1 MKFTVLEIVQDI
13 LSAMDSDEVSSL
25 NDTIEAQQVGKI
37 VKNCYNDI
45 ISTIDLPDEF
55 TLFQLDPSLDPAKP
69 VVMYTPAAFEGT
81 QWIKYNKKGNASGG
95 SGAPSGTWTTPDGL
109 VIYYGP
115 AEASFGSGA
124 TGATHQQFTD
134 IIYLPREK
142 FLQDTQSFV
151 STEANILSYSVNVDG
166 TPIPLLCRNDKMPDY
181 WTIIDNRTILFDSYN
196 AAVDTTLQ
204 SSKTMCYGKKT
215 RQFVMT
221 DGWVI
226 NLDDRYS
233 SLLFNEA
240 KATAF
245 AELKQIQNTK
255 AEKAARLARIK
266 TQKNKQAAPYPEAAI
281 DQIPGYGRRYLPLHE
296 RKGYYR

>member
-1 MKFTVLEIVQDI
+1 MKFTVLELVQDI
-13 LSAMDSDEVSSL
+13 LSSMDSDEVNSIG
-25 NDTIEAQQVGKI
+25 DTIEAQQVAKI
-37 VKNCYNDI
+37 VKNVYNDI

-55 TLFQLDPSLDPAKP
+55 TLFQLDPSLDSAKP
-69 VVMYTPAAFEGT
+69 TVMYVPAAYEGT
-81 QWIKYNKKGNASGG
+81 QWIKYNKKGEATSG
-95 SGAPSGTWTTPDGL
+95 SGSPSGTWTTPDGL

-142 FLQDTQSFV
+142 FLQDIQSFV
-151 STEANILSYSVNVDG
+151 DTEANIVSYSIDVDG
-166 TPIPLLCRNDKMPDY
+166 TDIPLLCRNDKQPDY

-204 SSKTMCYGKKT
+204 ASKTMCYGKKT
-215 RQFVMT
+215 RSFTMS
-221 DGWVI
+221 DSWEI

-233 SLLFNEA
+233 SLLYNEA
-240 KATAF
+240 KATCF
-245 AELKQIQNTK
+245 SELKQIQNTR
-255 AEKAARLARIK
+255 AERAARTAKIK
-266 TQKNKQAAPYPEAAI
+266 TQKNKQAAPYPEPAI
-281 DQIPGYGRRYLPLHE
+281 DQIQGYGRRYLPLHE

>member
-1 MKFTVLEIVQDI
+1 VKFTVLEIVQDI
-13 LSAMDSDEVSSL
+13 LSSMDSDEVNSIG
-25 NDTIEAQQVGKI
+25 DTIEAQQVATI

-55 TLFQLDPSLDPAKP
+55 TLFALDASGTSTKP
-69 VVMYTPAAFEGT
+69 VTMYVPAAYEGT
-81 QWIKYNKKGNASGG
+81 QWIKYNKKGNSTGG
-95 SGAPSGTWTTPDGL
+95 SGTPSGSWTTPDGL

-124 TGATHQQFTD
+124 TGATHQQFSD
-134 IIYLPREK
+134 ITYLPREK
-142 FLQDTQSFV
+142 FLQDIQSFV
-151 STEANILSYSVNVDG
+151 STEANIVSYTMVVDG
-166 TPIPLLCRNDKMPDY
+166 VGIPLLCRNDKQPDY

-215 RQFVMT
+215 REFTMS
-221 DGWVI
+221 DSWEI

-240 KATAF
+240 KATCF
-245 AELKQIQNTK
+245 SELKQIQNTR
-255 AEKAARLARIK
+255 AERAARRAQIK
-266 TQKNKQAAPYPEAAI
+266 TQKNKQAAPYPEPAI
-281 DQIPGYGRRYLPLHE
+281 DQILGYGRRYLPLHE

>member
-1 MKFTVLEIVQDI
+1 MKFTVLELVQDI
-13 LSAMDSDEVSSL
+13 LSSMDSDEVNSIG
-25 NDTIEAQQVGKI
+25 DTIEAQQVAKI
-37 VKNCYNDI
+37 VKNVYNDI

-55 TLFQLDPSLDPAKP
+55 SLFQLDPSLDPDKP
-69 VVMYTPAAFEGT
+69 TVMYIPAAYEGT
-81 QWIKYNKKGNASGG
+81 QWIKYNKKGDVTSG

-115 AEASFGSGA
+115 AEASFGSGT

-142 FLQDTQSFV
+142 FLQDIQAFV
-151 STEANILSYSVNVDG
+151 DTEANIVSYSIDVDG
-166 TPIPLLCRNDKMPDY
+166 TDIPLLCRNDKQPDY
-181 WTIIDNRTILFDSYN
+181 WTIVDNRTILFDSYN

-215 RQFVMT
+215 RTFTMS
-221 DGWVI
+221 DGWEI

-240 KATAF
+240 KATCF
-245 AELKQIQNTK
+245 SELKQIQNTR
-255 AEKAARLARIK
+255 AEKAARIAKIK
-266 TQKNKQAAPYPEAAI
+266 TQKNKQAAPYPEPAI

>member
-13 LSAMDSDEVSSL
+13 LSAMDSDEVNSI
-25 NDTIEAQQVGKI
+25 NDTIEAQQVAKI
-37 VKNCYNDI
+37 VKNSYNDI
-45 ISTIDLPDEF
+45 ISTLDLPDEF
-55 TLFQLDPSLDPAKP
+55 FLFQLDASGDVSQPT
-69 VVMYTPAAFEGT
+69 VMYVPDAYEGT
-81 QWIKYNKKGNASGG
+81 QWIKYNKKGVAEGG

-124 TGATHQQFTD
+124 TGATHQQFSD
-134 IIYLPREK
+134 IVYLPREK
-142 FLQDTQSFV
+142 FLQDVQSFV
-151 STEANILSYSVNVDG
+151 DTEANIVSYTISVNG
-166 TPIPLLCRNDKMPDY
+166 TNIPLLCRNDKQPDY
-181 WTIIDNRTILFDSYN
+181 WTIVDNRTILFDSYN

-204 SSKTMCYGKKT
+204 SVKTMCYGKKT
-215 RQFVMT
+215 RTFTMT
-221 DGWVI
+221 DEWVI

-233 SLLFNEA
+233 YLLFNEA
-240 KATAF
+240 KATCF
-245 AELKQIQNTK
+245 SELKQVQNTR
-255 AEKAARLARIK
+255 AEKAARLAKIK